1 VRARKR
7 LRTDALG
14 VSYTGEP
21 FDPEGVMPSYD
32 YRCRKCG
39 QQFTTR
45 EKIAEH
51 NSGAATCPECKSQE
65 VERVMSSFYAKTPR
79 KS

>member
-1 VRARKR
+1 
-7 LRTDALG
+7 
-14 VSYTGEP
+14 
-21 FDPEGVMPSYD
+21 MPTYD

-51 NSGAATCPECKSQE
+51 NAGSATCPECKSQE

>member
-1 VRARKR
+1 MRIDAR
-7 LRTDALG
+7 G
-14 VSYTGEP
+14 VSYVGELS
-21 FDPEGVMPSYD
+21 DPEGVMPSYD

-45 EKIAEH
+45 EKMSEH
-51 NSGAATCPECKSQE
+51 DANAAICPQCKSKE

>member
-1 VRARKR
+1 
-7 LRTDALG
+7 
-14 VSYTGEP
+14 
-21 FDPEGVMPSYD
+21 MPSYD

-45 EKIAEH
+45 EKMSEH
-51 NSGAATCPECKSQE
+51 DAGAAMCPQCKSQE

>member
-1 VRARKR
+1 
-7 LRTDALG
+7 
-14 VSYTGEP
+14 
-21 FDPEGVMPSYD
+21 MPSYD

-45 EKIAEH
+45 EKIADH
-51 NSGAATCPECKSQE
+51 NAGAATCPECKSQE

>member
-1 VRARKR
+1 
-7 LRTDALG
+7 
-14 VSYTGEP
+14 
-21 FDPEGVMPSYD
+21 MPSYD

-45 EKIAEH
+45 EKISEH
-51 NSGAATCPECKSQE
+51 DASATMCPQCKSQE

>member
-1 VRARKR
+1 
-7 LRTDALG
+7 
-14 VSYTGEP
+14 
-21 FDPEGVMPSYD
+21 MPSYD

-45 EKIAEH
+45 EKISEH
-51 NSGAATCPECKSQE
+51 SAAAATCPQCKSEE